1 MWKERKER
9 VYMILFLEILIGFVI
24 DCFFGDPHS
33 ITHPVQR
40 IGKLIQFIE
49 KRCRTFAKGNAKKE
63 QIAGVFLFV
72 LTVGVTYG
80 VMWLILMIANMIHP
94 WLRIGIETF
103 FIYQILAAKSLATET
118 MKVYRKLKEGNL
130 LGARKAI
137 SYLVGRD
144 TDSLTEEEI
153 AKAAVET
160 IAENTSD
167 GVIAPL
173 FFIALGG
180 APLGMA
186 YKAVNTL
193 DSMVG
198 YRNKEYEYLG
208 KCSAKCDDLVNLIP
222 ARISALLLIGAAAF
236 LGYDSKMAIGIYARD
251 RYNHLSPNSAHTESV
266 VAGALNIQLGGTHNY
281 FGKPVKKP
289 TIGDTIRDVQFEDI
303 RRTNRM
309 MYIATILMIACTGAI
324 QSLLW

>member
-1 MWKERKER
+1 
-9 VYMILFLEILIGFVI
+9 MILFLEILIGFVI

-80 VMWLILMIANMIHP
+80 GMWFILMIANRIHP

-144 TDSLTEEEI
+144 TDRLTEEEI

-198 YRNKEYEYLG
+198 YRNKAYEYLG

-289 TIGDTIRDVQFEDI
+289 TIGDNIRDVQFEDI

>member
-1 MWKERKER
+1 M
-9 VYMILFLEILIGFVI
+9 VAFFEIIIGFLL
-24 DCFFGDPHS
+24 DCLLGDPHG

-49 KRCRTFAKGNAKKE
+49 KRCRSFTKGNEKRE
-63 QIAGVFLFV
+63 LIAGGILLV
-72 LTVGVTYG
+72 LTVGVTYS
-80 VMWLILMIANMIHP
+80 VIWLLLLVANFIHP
-94 WLRIGIETF
+94 WLKIVVETI
-103 FIYQILAAKSLATET
+103 FIYQILASRSLATET
-118 MKVYRKLKEGNL
+118 MKVYKKLKEGNL

-144 TDSLTEEEI
+144 TESLTEEEI

-186 YKAVNTL
+186 YKAINTL

-198 YRNKEYEYLG
+198 YRNEEYEYLG
-208 KCSAKCDDLVNLIP
+208 KYSAKCDDIVNFIP
-222 ARISALLLIGAAAF
+222 ARISAVLLVASAVF
-236 LGYDSKMAIGIYARD
+236 FGYDGKNAMSIYARD
-251 RYNHLSPNSAHTESV
+251 RYEHLSPNSAQTEAV

-281 FGKPVKKP
+281 FGKPVEKP
-289 TIGDTIRDVQFEDI
+289 TIGDNTRKVQFEDI
-303 RRTNRM
+303 KRTNQM
-309 MYIATILMIACTGAI
+309 MYGATILMIICIGI
-324 QSLLW
+324 VQSFLW